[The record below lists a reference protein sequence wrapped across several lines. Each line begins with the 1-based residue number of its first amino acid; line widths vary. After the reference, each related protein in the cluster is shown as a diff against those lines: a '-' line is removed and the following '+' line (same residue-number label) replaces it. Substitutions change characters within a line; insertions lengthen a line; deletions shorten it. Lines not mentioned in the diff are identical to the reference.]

1 MDQKLAI
8 VSDSSTD
15 LPVSETDSL
24 GIEIA
29 PIQVAFSHEYF
40 RDDQLGRGEFYRRL
54 ADEPR
59 LPTIAA
65 AMNSDF
71 LQAYRKAHQL
81 GQEVLCLINPFE
93 TCSTYTAAYTA
104 ELAAKRQDKFTVEV
118 LNTGRALTGLGAEV
132 IECADMA
139 RRGATL
145 SETIA
150 AIERVTSQIDTFYA
164 PATTEYL
171 VRDGRL
177 SIYEMSVGSLRNML
191 PLVRVWGRVSVVDKA
206 RTQAENIAKIL
217 DRAESQLAGHD
228 ATVIVTHAENVQGA
242 QDLVA
247 QVKKR
252 LRCRRL
258 IVSELGPSAGS
269 YCGSGTRG
277 HRLLSQPGGTE
288 LKECQYEIRNLL

>member
-1 MDQKLAI
+1 MSQDLAI

-15 LPVSETDSL
+15 LPASETASW

-40 RDDQLGRGEFYRRL
+40 RDDQLERREFYRRL

-59 LPTIAA
+59 LPTLAA

-71 LQAYRKAHQL
+71 LRAYRKAHEL
-81 GQEVLCLINPFE
+81 GKDVLCLINPFE

-145 SETIA
+145 AETIA
-150 AIERVTSQIDTFYA
+150 AIEKATSQIDTFYA
-164 PATTEYL
+164 PATTKYL

-206 RTQAENIAKIL
+206 STQSENIMKLL

-228 ATVIVTHAENVQGA
+228 ATVIVTHAENAQGA
-242 QDLVA
+242 KDLAA

-258 IVSELGPSAGS
+258 IITELGPSAGA
-269 YCGSGTRG
+269 YCGAGTVG
-277 HRLLSQPGGTE
+277 IGYCPSLVE
-288 LKECQYEIRNLL
+288 LN